1 MFDRFVDMLQDF
13 LDLDSDSKET
23 KEEKEQ
29 AFQDLKDDLDALD
42 ITASKLDE
50 ICESLDGMFLD
61 LDNES
66 DFQMNEVTNFA
77 YDLMFS
83 TDDEERKL
91 GDQLDQVI
99 KSINNLIDTKN
110 DSMIEKPQLT
120 LDYEYT
126 PAKRDNDSEGE
137 ETLSEEDKA
146 ELQQVEHVSNKGVI
160 NGLNV
165 DELQKSV
172 SGDRSEVKVG
182 GWYDDSLEFENT
194 LRKFDNILDN
204 NETFDKEKYGLKI
217 ANARSFN
224 GVTLK
229 IQTLHDCRMVL
240 ANYLQYAIVS
250 EYLLS
255 NNMVIVQFIKG
266 CRLNNNSRILVRRN
280 DPKDKELVTQ
290 IINNEFGIDQTNLH
304 STCNKVINHLYLIV
318 PDNQMRGTAGAL
330 FSEIHINKLQLVG
343 IDFQYLARIDRI
355 LDNSDINTIDLSG
368 CTFDCFE
375 FGQFKIKADS
385 LGIQLL
391 NLDKVKV
398 TGSLT

>member
-29 AFQDLKDDLDALD
+29 AFQNLKDDLDALD

-50 ICESLDGMFLD
+50 ICESLDGMFLN
-61 LDNES
+61 LDTES

-126 PAKRDNDSEGE
+126 SAKRDNDSEGE

-172 SGDRSEVKVG
+172 SGDSQEVKVG
-182 GWYDDSLEFENT
+182 GWYDDSLEFEDT
-194 LRKFDNILDN
+194 LRKLDNILDN

-224 GVTLK
+224 GVALK

-266 CRLNNNSRILVRRN
+266 CRLNNNSRILVRKN
-280 DPKDKELVTQ
+280 DTKDKELVAQ
-290 IINNEFGIDQTNLH
+290 NINNVFGIDQTSLH

-318 PDNQMRGTAGAL
+318 PDNQIRGTAGAL
-330 FSEIHINKLQLVG
+330 FSEVHINKLQLIG

>member
-29 AFQDLKDDLDALD
+29 AFQDLKDNLDNLD

-126 PAKRDNDSEGE
+126 PAKRDNESEGE
-137 ETLSEEDKA
+137 ENLSEEDKA
-146 ELQQVEHVSNKGVI
+146 ELQQVEHVSDRGVI

-182 GWYDDSLEFENT
+182 G
-194 LRKFDNILDN
+194 
-204 NETFDKEKYGLKI
+204 
-217 ANARSFN
+217 
-224 GVTLK
+224 
-229 IQTLHDCRMVL
+229 
-240 ANYLQYAIVS
+240 
-250 EYLLS
+250 
-255 NNMVIVQFIKG
+255 
-266 CRLNNNSRILVRRN
+266 RN
-280 DPKDKELVTQ
+280 RTKTEH
-290 IINNEFGIDQTNLH
+290 F
-304 STCNKVINHLYLIV
+304 
-318 PDNQMRGTAGAL
+318 
-330 FSEIHINKLQLVG
+330 
-343 IDFQYLARIDRI
+343 
-355 LDNSDINTIDLSG
+355 
-368 CTFDCFE
+368 
-375 FGQFKIKADS
+375 
-385 LGIQLL
+385 
-391 NLDKVKV
+391 
-398 TGSLT
+398 GSL

>member
-1 MFDRFVDMLQDF
+1 MFDRFVDMLQDL

-29 AFQDLKDDLDALD
+29 AFQDLKDNLDALD

-66 DFQMNEVTNFA
+66 DFELGEVSNFA

-99 KSINNLIDTKN
+99 KSINNLIDAKN
-110 DSMIEKPQLT
+110 DDMIEKPQLT

-126 PAKRDNDSEGE
+126 PAKRDNDSEGG

-172 SGDRSEVKVG
+172 SGDRSEIKVG
-182 GWYDDSLEFENT
+182 GWYDDYLEFEST

-217 ANARSFN
+217 ATTRSFN
-224 GVTLK
+224 GITLK
-229 IQTLHDCRMVL
+229 IQTLHDYRMVL

-250 EYLLS
+250 ERILS

-266 CRLNNNSRILVRRN
+266 CRLNNNSRILVRSN
-280 DPKDKELVTQ
+280 DLKDKELVEQNT
-290 IINNEFGIDQTNLH
+290 NNVFGIDQTSLH
-304 STCNKVINHLYLIV
+304 STCNKVIDHLYLIV
-318 PDNQMRGTAGAL
+318 PDNQMRGTAGDL

-343 IDFQYLARIDRI
+343 IDFQYLAHVDRI

-368 CTFDCFE
+368 CTFDCFDL
-375 FGQFKIKADS
+375 GQLKIKADS